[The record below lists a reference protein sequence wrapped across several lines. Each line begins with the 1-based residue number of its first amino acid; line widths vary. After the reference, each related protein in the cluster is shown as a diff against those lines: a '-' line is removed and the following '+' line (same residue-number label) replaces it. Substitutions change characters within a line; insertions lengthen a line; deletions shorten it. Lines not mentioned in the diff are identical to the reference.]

1 MNILVI
7 YQYFGTPLGSWSTR
21 IYELTRRWVEAGHK
35 VTVITSPYDKS
46 DIKADGFVSRQNIK
60 GINLIVIN
68 SGDSNRLSFGIRAYR
83 ALRFS
88 LASIYFALKE
98 PADLVLSSSG
108 PITVAIPG
116 LLRNKFR
123 KTPFVFEVRDLWPLG
138 GIVMGK
144 IRNPLVKS
152 ILLWFEKY
160 TYKKA
165 KAIVTCSIGQM
176 ENIQGRLG
184 FSDKLHVIPNAS
196 DNELFGKFDLLTK
209 VQRSIIGDKQY
220 VLHLGSLGFIHNCSY
235 LIEVARFIPEI
246 PMIFVGD
253 GAERKDLEALVE
265 KYQLS
270 NVFFLGQ
277 MPKKDTVA
285 WMSNCEL
292 SLFTTLDNII
302 QDTSSPNKVFDSFA
316 AGKPVVQT
324 TRGWIYDLIQ
334 RERCGFNAD
343 PQNPEDFAL
352 KIREYF
358 KLDVSEKDKISF
370 NAKRLSKTEF
380 DRDELSHKYF
390 KILNEGFNSYGTPG

>member
-7 YQYFGTPLGSWSTR
+7 YQYFGTPFGSWSTR
-21 IYELTRRWVEAGHK
+21 IYELTKRWVQAGHK

-46 DIKADGFVSRQNIK
+46 DIKADGFISRQNIE
-60 GINLIVIN
+60 GINLIVID
-68 SGDSNRLSFGIRAYR
+68 SGDSNRLSKGVRAYR
-83 ALRFS
+83 ALWFS
-88 LASIYFALKE
+88 LVSIYYALKE
-98 PADLVLSSSG
+98 PADVVLSSSG

-116 LLRNKFR
+116 LLRNRLR

-144 IRNPLVKS
+144 IRNPLIIT

-165 KAIVTCSIGQM
+165 KAIVTCSTGQLD
-176 ENIQGRLG
+176 NIKHRLG
-184 FSDKLHVIPNAS
+184 FEEKLHVIPNAS
-196 DNELFGKFDLLTK
+196 DNELFGKYVALTK
-209 VQRSIIGDKQY
+209 EQRGIIGDKPY

-235 LIEVARFIPEI
+235 LIEVARHIPEI
-246 PMIFVGD
+246 PMVFVGD
-253 GAERKDLEALVE
+253 GAERIELEELVA
-265 KYQLS
+265 KYELT

-316 AGKPVVQT
+316 SGKPVIQT
-324 TRGWIYDLIQ
+324 TLGWIYNLIE
-334 RERCGFNAD
+334 REHCGFNAD
-343 PQNPEDFAL
+343 PQNPEDFAC
-352 KIREYF
+352 KIKEYF
-358 KLDVSEKDKISF
+358 ILDIEEKDKISAS
-370 NAKRLSKTEF
+370 AKRLSQTQF
-380 DRDELSHKYF
+380 DREKLANKY
-390 KILNEGFNSYGTPG
+390 IAIISNASN

>member
-21 IYELTRRWVEAGHK
+21 IYELTRRWVTAGHK

-46 DIKADGFVSRQNIK
+46 DIKADGFVSHQNIE
-60 GINLIVIN
+60 GINVIVID
-68 SGDSNRLSFGIRAYR
+68 SGDSNRLSKGIRAYR

-88 LASIYFALKE
+88 LVSMYYALKE
-98 PADLVLSSSG
+98 PADVVLSSSG

-116 LLRNKFR
+116 LLRQKVR

-144 IRNPLVKS
+144 IRNPMIQK

-160 TYKKA
+160 TYKNA
-165 KAIVTCSIGQM
+165 NAIVTCSKGQK
-176 ENIQGRLG
+176 ENIDSRLG

-196 DNELFGKFDLLTK
+196 DNELFGKYIPLTNE
-209 VQRSIIGDKQY
+209 QRSIIGDKPY

-235 LIEVARFIPEI
+235 LIEVARYIPEI
-246 PMIFVGD
+246 PMVFVGD
-253 GAERKDLEALVE
+253 GAERKELEALVE
-265 KYQLS
+265 KYELT
-270 NVFFLGQ
+270 NVFFIGQ

-292 SLFTTLDNII
+292 SLFTTLNNII

-316 AGKPVVQT
+316 SGKPVIQT
-324 TRGWIYDLIQ
+324 TRGWIFDLI
-334 RERCGFNAD
+334 EKENCGFNAD

-352 KIREYF
+352 KIKEYF
-358 KLDVSEKDKISF
+358 KLGVEEKEKIST
-370 NAKRLSKTEF
+370 NTKRLSQTQF
-380 DRDELSHKYF
+380 DREELAKKYLT
-390 KILNEGFNSYGTPG
+390 IIRNASN

>member
-21 IYELTRRWVEAGHK
+21 IYELTRRWVKAGHK

-46 DIKADGFVSRQNIK
+46 DIKADGFVSRQNIE

-68 SGDSNRLSFGIRAYR
+68 SGDSNRLTKGIRAYR

-88 LASIYFALKE
+88 LVSIYYALKE
-98 PADLVLSSSG
+98 PADVVLSSSG

-116 LLRNKFR
+116 LLRNKLR

-144 IRNPLVKS
+144 IRNPLIKIV
-152 ILLWFEKY
+152 LLWFEKY

-176 ENIQGRLG
+176 DNIKNRLG
-184 FSDKLHVIPNAS
+184 FEEKLHVIPNAS
-196 DNELFGKFDLLTK
+196 DNELFGKYVALTNE
-209 VQRSIIGDKQY
+209 QRSVIGDKPY

-235 LIEVARFIPEI
+235 LIEVARYIPEI
-246 PMIFVGD
+246 PMVFVGD
-253 GAERKDLEALVE
+253 GAERKDLEELVK
-265 KYQLS
+265 KYELS

-316 AGKPVVQT
+316 AGKPVIQT
-324 TRGWIYDLIQ
+324 TRGWIYDLIS
-334 RERCGFNAD
+334 REHCGFNAD
-343 PQNPEDFAL
+343 PQKPEDFAF
-352 KIREYF
+352 KVKEYF
-358 KLDVSEKDKISF
+358 KLGVEEKDKISAS
-370 NAKRLSKTEF
+370 AKRLSQTQF
-380 DRDELSHKYF
+380 DREELANKYLT
-390 KILNEGFNSYGTPG
+390 IISNAGN

>member
-1 MNILVI
+1 LNILVI

-21 IYELTRRWVEAGHK
+21 IYELTRRWVKAGHK

-46 DIKADGFVSRQNIK
+46 DIKADGFVSRQNIE
-60 GINLIVIN
+60 GINLIVID
-68 SGDSNRLSFGIRAYR
+68 SGDSNRLSKGIRAYR

-88 LASIYFALKE
+88 LVSIYYALKE
-98 PADLVLSSSG
+98 PADVVLSSSG

-116 LLRNKFR
+116 LLRNKLR

-144 IRNPLVKS
+144 IRNPLIKT

-176 ENIQGRLG
+176 DNIKNRLG
-184 FSDKLHVIPNAS
+184 FEEKLHVIPNAS
-196 DNELFGKFDLLTK
+196 DNELFGKYEALTNE
-209 VQRSIIGDKQY
+209 QRSVIGDKPY

-235 LIEVARFIPEI
+235 LIEVARHIPEI
-246 PMIFVGD
+246 PMVFVGD
-253 GAERKDLEALVE
+253 GAERNDLEALVE

-316 AGKPVVQT
+316 AGKPVIQT
-324 TRGWIYDLIQ
+324 TRGWIYDLIA
-334 RERCGFNAD
+334 REHCGFNAD
-343 PQNPEDFAL
+343 PQKPEDFAF
-352 KIREYF
+352 KVKEYF
-358 KLDVSEKDKISF
+358 KLGVEEKDKISAS
-370 NAKRLSKTEF
+370 AKRLSQTQF
-380 DRDELSHKYF
+380 DREELA
-390 KILNEGFNSYGTPG
+390 NEYLTIISNAGN

>member
-21 IYELTRRWVEAGHK
+21 IYELTKRWVKAGHK

-46 DIKADGFVSRQNIK
+46 DIKADGFVSRQNIE
-60 GINLIVIN
+60 GINLIVID
-68 SGDSNRLSFGIRAYR
+68 SGDSNRLSKGIRAYR

-88 LASIYFALKE
+88 LVSIYYALKE
-98 PADLVLSSSG
+98 PADVVLSSSG

-116 LLRNKFR
+116 LLRNKLR

-144 IRNPLVKS
+144 IRNPIVKS
-152 ILLWFEKY
+152 LLLWFEKF

-176 ENIQGRLG
+176 ENIHRRLG
-184 FSDKLHVIPNAS
+184 FSEKLHVIPNAS
-196 DNELFGKFDLLTK
+196 DNELFGQQIALSKK
-209 VQRSIIGDKQY
+209 QRLIIEDKPY

-235 LIEVARFIPEI
+235 LIEVARHIPEI
-246 PMIFVGD
+246 PMVFVGD
-253 GAERKDLEALVE
+253 GAERNDLEELVE
-265 KYQLS
+265 KYKLS

-316 AGKPVVQT
+316 AGKPVIQT
-324 TRGWIYDLIQ
+324 TRGWIYDLIE
-334 RERCGFNAD
+334 REKCGFNAN

-352 KIREYF
+352 KIEEYF
-358 KLDVSEKDKISF
+358 KLGRDQKDKMSEA
-370 NAKRLSKTEF
+370 AKRLSKTQF
-380 DRDELSHKYF
+380 DRVELANKY
-390 KILNEGFNSYGTPG
+390 IAIISNANN

>member
-1 MNILVI
+1 M
-7 YQYFGTPLGSWSTR
+7 QS
-21 IYELTRRWVEAGHK
+21 GHK

-46 DIKADGFVSRQNIK
+46 DIKADGFVSRQNIE
-60 GINLIVIN
+60 GINLIVID
-68 SGDSNRLSFGIRAYR
+68 SGDSNRLSKGVRAYR

-88 LASIYFALKE
+88 LVSIYYALKE
-98 PADLVLSSSG
+98 PADVVLSSSG

-116 LLRNKFR
+116 LLRNRLR

-144 IRNPLVKS
+144 IRNPLIKT

-165 KAIVTCSIGQM
+165 KAIVTCSIGQLD
-176 ENIQGRLG
+176 NIKNRLG
-184 FSDKLHVIPNAS
+184 FEEKLHVIPNAS
-196 DNELFGKFDLLTK
+196 DNELFGKYVALTK
-209 VQRSIIGDKQY
+209 GQRSIIGDKPY

-235 LIEVARFIPEI
+235 LIEVARHIPEI
-246 PMIFVGD
+246 PMVFVGD
-253 GAERKDLEALVE
+253 GAERLELEELVA
-265 KYQLS
+265 KYELT

-316 AGKPVVQT
+316 AGKPVIQT
-324 TRGWIYDLIQ
+324 TRGWIYDLID
-334 RERCGFNAD
+334 RAHCGFNAD
-343 PQNPEDFAL
+343 PQNSEDFAI
-352 KIREYF
+352 KIVEYF
-358 KLDVSEKDKISF
+358 ELGMEEKNKIAF
-370 NAKRLSKTEF
+370 AAKRLSQTQF
-380 DRDELSHKYF
+380 DRNQLSKKYL
-390 KILNEGFNSYGTPG
+390 KILYESFNSHGTPRR

>member
-21 IYELTRRWVEAGHK
+21 IYELTRRWVKAGHK

-46 DIKADGFVSRQNIK
+46 DIKADGFVSRKNIE
-60 GINLIVIN
+60 GINLIVID
-68 SGDSNRLSFGIRAYR
+68 SGDSNRLTKGIRAYR

-88 LASIYFALKE
+88 LVSIYYALKE
-98 PADLVLSSSG
+98 PADVVLSSSG
-108 PITVAIPG
+108 PITVAMPG
-116 LLRNKFR
+116 LLRNKLR

-144 IRNPLVKS
+144 IQNPLIKT

-176 ENIQGRLG
+176 DNIMNRLG
-184 FSDKLHVIPNAS
+184 FEEKLHVIPNAS
-196 DNELFGKFDLLTK
+196 DNELFGKYIALTK
-209 VQRSIIGDKQY
+209 EQLSIIGDKPY
-220 VLHLGSLGFIHNCSY
+220 LLHLGSLGFIHNCGY
-235 LIEVARFIPEI
+235 LIEVARYIPEI
-246 PMIFVGD
+246 PMVFVGD
-253 GAERKDLEALVE
+253 GAERKDLEELVK
-265 KYQLS
+265 KYELS

-285 WMSNCEL
+285 WMNNCEL

-316 AGKPVVQT
+316 AGKPVIQT
-324 TRGWIYDLIQ
+324 TRGWIYHLIE
-334 RERCGFNAD
+334 REHCGFNAD
-343 PQNPEDFAL
+343 PQKPEDFAY
-352 KIREYF
+352 KVKEYF
-358 KLDVSEKDKISF
+358 KLGVEEKDKISAS
-370 NAKRLSKTEF
+370 AKRLSQTQF
-380 DRDELSHKYF
+380 DREELAKKYLT
-390 KILNEGFNSYGTPG
+390 IISNAGN

>member
-1 MNILVI
+1 MDILVI

-21 IYELTRRWVEAGHK
+21 IYELTRRWVTAGHK

-46 DIKADGFVSRQNIK
+46 DIKADGFVSRQKIE
-60 GINLIVIN
+60 GINLIVID
-68 SGDSNRLSFGIRAYR
+68 SGDSNRLSKWIRAYR

-88 LASIYFALKE
+88 LVAIYYALKE
-98 PADLVLSSSG
+98 PVDVVLSSSG

-116 LLRNKFR
+116 LLRHKLR

-144 IRNPLVKS
+144 IRNPWIQK

-160 TYKKA
+160 IYKNA
-165 KAIVTCSIGQM
+165 QAIVTCSKGQM
-176 ENIQGRLG
+176 ENIESRLG

-196 DNELFGKFDLLTK
+196 DNELFGNYIPLSAA
-209 VQRSIIGDKQY
+209 QRAIIGEQPY

-235 LIEVARFIPEI
+235 LIEVARYIQEI
-246 PMIFVGD
+246 PMVFVGD
-253 GAERKDLEALVE
+253 GAERNDLEALVK

-285 WMSNCEL
+285 WMCNCEL

-316 AGKPVVQT
+316 AGKPVIQT
-324 TRGWIYDLIQ
+324 TRGWIYDLI
-334 RERCGFNAD
+334 ENEHSGFNAD

-358 KLDVSEKDKISF
+358 ELGIEEKHKIRS
-370 NAKRLSKTEF
+370 NAKRLSQTEF
-380 DRDELSHKYF
+380 DRDILSNKY
-390 KILNEGFNSYGTPG
+390 ISVISNGLN